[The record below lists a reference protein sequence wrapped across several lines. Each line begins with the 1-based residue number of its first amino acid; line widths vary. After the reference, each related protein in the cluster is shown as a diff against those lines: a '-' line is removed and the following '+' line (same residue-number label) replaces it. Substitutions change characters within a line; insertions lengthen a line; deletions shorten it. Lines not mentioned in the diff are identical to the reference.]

1 MDFSKAPTRVN
12 ASKFAVAA
20 WHVVDRLWHDRGK
33 PPKDKFIANL
43 KATCPELGLI
53 RDWAETDK
61 HRELDRSCAGNR
73 WGGDWDGHVL
83 ATDKRVQGAGLSSYE
98 NDGAVSSKSLRAS
111 TRARSQSITSWSG
124 YLSAMR
130 P

>member
-1 MDFSKAPTRVN
+1 V
-12 ASKFAVAA
+12 
-20 WHVVDRLWHDRGK
+20 
-33 PPKDKFIANL
+33 KD
-43 KATCPELGLI
+43 
-53 RDWAETDK
+53 
-61 HRELDRSCAGNR
+61 HAGMKLAYVYFES
-73 WGGDWDGHVL
+73 DWDGHVL

-111 TRARSQSITSWSG
+111 TRARSQSITSRSG